1 MYGEAAD
8 PIRKTYIH
16 AYMYIDIY
24 IYGPVCTIVQFGV
37 LVVST
42 PAEVYYFGAR
52 AGAAGGSAS
61 GLLALSHLLCGL
73 ATLSRSDC
81 RRARPAQAQVCPF
94 PLTLVGS
101 PQVSRPFLALFGR
114 PNLARSGA
122 FLLPQLTDSYVS
134 LFLQQHVAMQK
145 ARIATCR
152 CRNLK
157 VAQSG

>member
-1 MYGEAAD
+1 MEKL
-8 PIRKTYIH
+8 PIRSGKHTYIH
-16 AYMYIDIY
+16 TYIHIYIYIY
-24 IYGPVCTIVQFGV
+24 IYGPVCNIVQFGV

-42 PAEVYYFGAR
+42 PAEVYYFGAQE
-52 AGAAGGSAS
+52 GGSAS

-94 PLTLVGS
+94 PFTLVGS